1 MGAKLSDTSVPPV
14 GHNLQTGPQF
24 LSIVRSSLSLARTH
38 CRAFARS
45 LRSACAPP
53 PPHSFAHS
61 CIWRLAYRVIYSR
74 YPPPSFPFR
83 SRARALS
90 LSRFRT
96 PFSTMSD
103 DDESSSPPSSPS
115 MTLDDDD
122 DDASTT
128 TTTTTMTTSTT
139 VLSQSM
145 AALHR
150 KKRHFTTPD
159 QKHVLEYV
167 YQLNTRPNKRLQTW
181 LATRL
186 MMSSR
191 RVRVWFQNKRTRDKG
206 RNMLPTHQQSPMDDE
221 IIHMITTNNYLK
233 TTTSSTAT
241 SSRGGTSTVSTVS
254 VTEER
259 VYPRTQHYFT
269 TATPT
274 PGVPVGAPSPFV
286 RCLCVCVALWRGVR
300 LSLVHTLC
308 SLLPALSISLFL
320 PPSPARTHA
329 RSHALHPHNPS
340 RHPAACR
347 HGEVHEGP

>member
-1 MGAKLSDTSVPPV
+1 
-14 GHNLQTGPQF
+14 
-24 LSIVRSSLSLARTH
+24 
-38 CRAFARS
+38 
-45 LRSACAPP
+45 
-53 PPHSFAHS
+53 
-61 CIWRLAYRVIYSR
+61 
-74 YPPPSFPFR
+74 
-83 SRARALS
+83 
-90 LSRFRT
+90 
-96 PFSTMSD
+96 
-103 DDESSSPPSSPS
+103 
-115 MTLDDDD
+115 MTLDDDDD

-286 RCLCVCVALWRGVR
+286 RCLCVCVCCFVAWRE
-300 LSLVHTLC
+300 
-308 SLLPALSISLFL
+308 ALSRAYAMFSIACFVHL
-320 PPSPARTHA
+320 PLSASVARAHA
-329 RSHALHPHNPS
+329 RSLARSPS
-340 RHPAACR
+340 SQPIPPPCR
-347 HGEVHEGP
+347 LPPR

>member
-1 MGAKLSDTSVPPV
+1 
-14 GHNLQTGPQF
+14 
-24 LSIVRSSLSLARTH
+24 
-38 CRAFARS
+38 
-45 LRSACAPP
+45 
-53 PPHSFAHS
+53 
-61 CIWRLAYRVIYSR
+61 
-74 YPPPSFPFR
+74 
-83 SRARALS
+83 
-90 LSRFRT
+90 
-96 PFSTMSD
+96 
-103 DDESSSPPSSPS
+103 
-115 MTLDDDD
+115 MTLDDDDD

-286 RCLCVCVALWRGVR
+286 RCLCVCVCCFVAWRE
-300 LSLVHTLC
+300 
-308 SLLPALSISLFL
+308 ALSCRRYVLYCL
-320 PPSPARTHA
+320 LCPSPSFCLRRPRARTHA
-329 RSHALHPHNPS
+329 RSLS
-340 RHPAACR
+340 ILTTHPATPPPAATVRSMKDLEWRSVQWRPKWCVFGFGAR
-347 HGEVHEGP
+347 EGRICCLALVRVPVICVCCSYL